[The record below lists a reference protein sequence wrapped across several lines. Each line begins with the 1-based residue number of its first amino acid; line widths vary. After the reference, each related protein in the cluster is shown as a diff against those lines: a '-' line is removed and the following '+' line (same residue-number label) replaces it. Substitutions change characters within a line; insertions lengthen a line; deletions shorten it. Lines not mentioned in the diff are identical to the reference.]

1 MKYEEFLNELY
12 SLQDLKYKK
21 FHSKLIMSDK
31 LIGVR
36 TPELKRIAKVI
47 ARNNYLE
54 FFKENRHELYE
65 ENLVHGLVL
74 GYLKLEFNEL
84 KPLVDEFIPFI
95 DNWAVCDTTVAN
107 LKVYKKN
114 KTKDIVFEEIKK
126 YINSNNLWVNRFGY
140 VLLLEY
146 FIEEK
151 YIEEIFELC
160 ENYKDHYYVKMAI
173 AWLISMCYIKFK
185 GRTLT
190 FLKKH
195 KLDVWTHNKTIQ
207 KIIESYRVPD
217 EDKKMLRSLKR
228 KWNIWLF
235 LIYMVVYMN

>member
-1 MKYEEFLNELY
+1 MKYEDFLTELY
-12 SLQDLKYKK
+12 SLQDLKYKE

-47 ARNNYLE
+47 ARSNYE
-54 FFKENRHELYE
+54 DFFKENRHELYE

-74 GYLKLEFNEL
+74 GYLKLDFIEL
-84 KPLVDEFIPFI
+84 KPLVDDFIPYI
-95 DNWAVCDTTVAN
+95 DNWAVCDATVAN

-114 KTKDIVFEEIKK
+114 KTKDIVFNEIKNYLK
-126 YINSNNLWVNRFGY
+126 NDNPWINRFGY

-151 YIEEIFELC
+151 YMDEIFELC

-173 AWLISMCYIKFK
+173 AWLISMCYIKYK
-185 GRTLT
+185 GRTIT

-207 KIIESYRVPD
+207 KIIDSYRVD
-217 EDKKMLRSLKR
+217 NMDKVILRGLKR
-228 KWNIWLF
+228 K
-235 LIYMVVYMN
+235 

>member
-12 SLQDLKYKK
+12 SLQDLKYKD
-21 FHSKLIMSDK
+21 FQGKLIMSDK

-47 ARNNYLE
+47 ARSNYE
-54 FFKENRHELYE
+54 DFFKENKHELYE
-65 ENLVHGLVL
+65 ENLVHGLIL
-74 GYLKLEFNEL
+74 GYLKLDFNEL
-84 KPLVDEFIPFI
+84 KPLVDDFIKHI
-95 DNWAVCDTTVAN
+95 DNWAVCDLTIAN

-114 KTKDIVFEEIKK
+114 KTKDIVFNEIKYYLK
-126 YINSNNLWVNRFGY
+126 NDNPWINRFGY

-151 YIEEIFELC
+151 YMDEIFELC

-173 AWLISMCYIKFK
+173 AWLVSMCYIKHK

-190 FLKKH
+190 FLKKN
-195 KLDVWTHNKTIQ
+195 KLDVWTNNKAIQ
-207 KIIESYRVPD
+207 KIIDSHRVD
-217 EDKKMLRSLKR
+217 EEEKKMLRGLKR
-228 KWNIWLF
+228 K
-235 LIYMVVYMN
+235 

>member
-1 MKYEEFLNELY
+1 MKYEDFLTELY
-12 SLQDLKYKK
+12 SLQDLKYKE

-47 ARNNYLE
+47 ARSNYE
-54 FFKENRHELYE
+54 DFFKENRHELYE

-74 GYLKLEFNEL
+74 GYLKLDFIEL
-84 KPLVDEFIPFI
+84 KPLVDDFIPYI
-95 DNWAVCDTTVAN
+95 DNWAVCDATVAN

-114 KTKDIVFEEIKK
+114 KTKDIVFNEIKNYLK
-126 YINSNNLWVNRFGY
+126 NDNPWINRFGY

-151 YIEEIFELC
+151 YMDEIFELC

-173 AWLISMCYIKFK
+173 AWLISMCYIKYK
-185 GRTLT
+185 GRTIT

-195 KLDVWTHNKTIQ
+195 KLDVWTHNKAIQ
-207 KIIESYRVPD
+207 KIIDSYRVD
-217 EDKKMLRSLKR
+217 NMDKVILRGLKR
-228 KWNIWLF
+228 K
-235 LIYMVVYMN
+235 

>member
-1 MKYEEFLNELY
+1 MKYEDFLNELY
-12 SLQDLKYKK
+12 SLQDLKYKE

-47 ARNNYLE
+47 ARSNYVD
-54 FFKENRHELYE
+54 FFKENKHELYE

-74 GYLKLEFNEL
+74 GYLKLDFNDL
-84 KPLVDEFIPFI
+84 KPLVDEFIPYI
-95 DNWAVCDTTVAN
+95 DNWAVCDATVAN

-114 KTKDIVFEEIKK
+114 KTKDIVFKEIKK
-126 YINSNNLWVNRFGY
+126 YISNNNPWINRFGY
-140 VLLLEY
+140 ILLLEY

-151 YIEEIFELC
+151 YIEEIFKLC
-160 ENYKDHYYVKMAI
+160 ENYKDHYYVKMGI

-190 FLKKH
+190 FLKSN
-195 KLDVWTHNKTIQ
+195 KLDIWTHNKAIQ
-207 KIIESYRVPD
+207 KIIESNRVSID
-217 EDKKMLRSLKR
+217 DKNMLRRLKR
-228 KWNIWLF
+228 K
-235 LIYMVVYMN
+235 

>member
-1 MKYEEFLNELY
+1 MNYQDFLNELY
-12 SLQDLKYKK
+12 SLQDLKYKE

-36 TPELKRIAKVI
+36 TPELKRIAKTI
-47 ARNNYLE
+47 ARSNYKDFFNNN
-54 FFKENRHELYE
+54 KHELYE
-65 ENLVHGLVL
+65 ENLVHGLIL

-84 KPLVDEFIPFI
+84 KQYVNEFIPYI
-95 DNWAVCDTTVAN
+95 DNWAVCDMTVAN

-114 KTKDIVFEEIKK
+114 KTKDIVFDEIKK
-126 YINSNNLWVNRFGY
+126 YINDNNPWINRFGY
-140 VLLLEY
+140 ILLLEY

-151 YIEEIFELC
+151 YIDEIFKLC
-160 ENYKDHYYVKMAI
+160 ENYKDHYYVKMGI

-195 KLDVWTHNKTIQ
+195 KLDTWTHNKSIQ
-207 KIIESYRVPD
+207 KIIESNRVTM
-217 EDKKMLRSLKR
+217 EDKNMLRGLKR
-228 KWNIWLF
+228 K
-235 LIYMVVYMN
+235 

>member
-1 MKYEEFLNELY
+1 MKYEDFLNKLY
-12 SLQDLKYKK
+12 SLQDLKYKE
-21 FHSKLIMSDK
+21 FQSKLIISDK

-47 ARNNYLE
+47 ARSNYLK

-65 ENLVHGLVL
+65 ENLVHGLIL
-74 GYLKLEFNEL
+74 GYLKLEFDEL
-84 KPLVDEFIPFI
+84 KPLVDKFIPYI
-95 DNWAVCDTTVAN
+95 DNWAVCDMTVAN

-114 KTKDIVFEEIKK
+114 KTKDIVFNEIKK
-126 YINSNNLWVNRFGY
+126 YISDDNPWINRFGY

-151 YIEEIFELC
+151 YIDEIFEFC
-160 ENYKDHYYVKMAI
+160 SNYKDHYYVKMAI
-173 AWLISMCYIKFK
+173 AWLISMCYVKYK

-195 KLDVWTHNKTIQ
+195 KLDVWTHNKAIQ
-207 KIIESYRVPD
+207 KIIESYRVAD
-217 EDKKMLRSLKR
+217 EDKKMLRGLKR
-228 KWNIWLF
+228 K
-235 LIYMVVYMN
+235 

>member
-1 MKYEEFLNELY
+1 MKYEDFLTELY
-12 SLQDLKYKK
+12 SLQDLKYKE

-47 ARNNYLE
+47 ARSNYE
-54 FFKENRHELYE
+54 DFFKENRHELYE

-74 GYLKLEFNEL
+74 GYLKLDFNEL
-84 KPLVDEFIPFI
+84 KPLVDDFIPYI
-95 DNWAVCDTTVAN
+95 DNWAVCDATVAN

-114 KTKDIVFEEIKK
+114 KTKDIVFNEIKNYLK
-126 YINSNNLWVNRFGY
+126 NDNPWINRFGY

-151 YIEEIFELC
+151 YMDEIFELC

-173 AWLISMCYIKFK
+173 AWLISMCYIKYK
-185 GRTLT
+185 GRTIT

-207 KIIESYRVPD
+207 KIIDSYRVD
-217 EDKKMLRSLKR
+217 NMDKVILRGLKR
-228 KWNIWLF
+228 K
-235 LIYMVVYMN
+235 

>member
-1 MKYEEFLNELY
+1 MKYEDFLTELY
-12 SLQDLKYKK
+12 SLQDLKYKE

-47 ARNNYLE
+47 ARSNYE
-54 FFKENRHELYE
+54 DFFKKNRHELYE

-74 GYLKLEFNEL
+74 GYLKLNFNEL
-84 KPLVDEFIPFI
+84 KPLVDDFIPYI
-95 DNWAVCDTTVAN
+95 DNWAVCDATVAN

-114 KTKDIVFEEIKK
+114 KTKDIVFNEIKNYLK
-126 YINSNNLWVNRFGY
+126 NDNPWINRFGY

-151 YIEEIFELC
+151 YMDEIFELC

-173 AWLISMCYIKFK
+173 AWLVSMCYIKYK
-185 GRTLT
+185 GRTIT

-195 KLDVWTHNKTIQ
+195 KLDVWTHNKAIQ
-207 KIIESYRVPD
+207 KIIDSYRVD
-217 EDKKMLRSLKR
+217 NMDKVILRGLKR
-228 KWNIWLF
+228 K
-235 LIYMVVYMN
+235 

>member
-1 MKYEEFLNELY
+1 MKYEDFLTELY
-12 SLQDLKYKK
+12 SLQDLKYKE

-47 ARNNYLE
+47 ARSNYE
-54 FFKENRHELYE
+54 DFFKENRHELYE

-74 GYLKLEFNEL
+74 GYLKLDFIEL
-84 KPLVDEFIPFI
+84 KPLVDDFIPYI
-95 DNWAVCDTTVAN
+95 DNWAVCDATVAN

-114 KTKDIVFEEIKK
+114 KTKDIVFNEIKNYLK
-126 YINSNNLWVNRFGY
+126 NDNPWINRFGY

-151 YIEEIFELC
+151 YMDEIFELC

-173 AWLISMCYIKFK
+173 AWLVSMCYIKYK
-185 GRTLT
+185 GRTIT

-195 KLDVWTHNKTIQ
+195 KLDVWTHNKAIQ
-207 KIIESYRVPD
+207 KIIDSYRVD
-217 EDKKMLRSLKR
+217 NMDKVILRGLKR
-228 KWNIWLF
+228 K
-235 LIYMVVYMN
+235 